1 MAPVGRDVR
10 SIDREQAMTIDSDPS
25 SDRRAGIL
33 AVKLGALVT
42 RRWGRDEGEHRSPG
56 TFPGGA
62 TLTDRT
68 RLWAYLEDDPAHRLG
83 GLLALAQRAGVEEVH
98 VVVDDPDAG
107 GALARRATAF
117 VTPIHVWRADG
128 ASLAPIEAVAAPP
141 VSMPE
146 EAASALRP
154 ILAESD
160 LEIVVEDGTLVGE
173 VYGLETARV
182 VVDDDRGAR
191 VEAGVGR
198 FDREAG
204 AMMFADLAVVDSVAR
219 AADYVRRHRHPGAE
233 RHPLNQLVPERWLRS
248 RLVAEPGAV
257 GAAELVPVPSA
268 LPRRNLRERGVASAV
283 GVDADG
289 QSLLVTC
296 STGVDLDLV
305 PSAADDRLLHAPGAR
320 LVLVVP
326 ARDVHAITTALARSL
341 VDPAE
346 IAAVEGD
353 WRDGPL
359 DVRIG
364 AS

>member
-1 MAPVGRDVR
+1 
-10 SIDREQAMTIDSDPS
+10 MTIDFDPS

-42 RRWGRDEGEHRSPG
+42 RRWGRDEGGHRTPG

-62 TLTDRT
+62 TLADRT
-68 RLWAYLEDDPAHRLG
+68 RLWAYLEDDAARRLG
-83 GLLALAQRAGVEEVH
+83 GLLALALRAGVEEVH
-98 VVVDDPDAG
+98 VVVDDAEAG
-107 GALARRATAF
+107 GALARRGSAF

-128 ASLAPIEAVAAPP
+128 ASLAPIEAVAATPAGAP
-141 VSMPE
+141 V

-173 VYGLETARV
+173 VHGLETARV
-182 VVDDDRGAR
+182 VVDDEREAR

-204 AMMFADLAVVDSVAR
+204 AMMFADLAQVDSVAR
-219 AADYVRRHRHPGAE
+219 AAEFVRRHRRAGAE

-248 RLVAEPGAV
+248 RLVAAPGAL
-257 GAAELVPVPSA
+257 GARELVAVPSA
-268 LPRRNLRERGVASAV
+268 LPRRNLRERAVASAV

-289 QSLLVTC
+289 RPLVVTC

-326 ARDVHAITTALARSL
+326 TRDVHPLTIALAASL
-341 VDPAE
+341 VQPAE
-346 IAAVEGD
+346 VAAVEGD
-353 WRDGPL
+353 WRAGPL
-359 DVRIG
+359 DVRLG
-364 AS
+364 VS